1 MTVGVKICGITDRA
15 ALDAAMDGGARWV
28 GFVFFGPSPRN
39 ITPTIAA
46 TLAARVPTGGPGRI
60 GLFVKP
66 TDADIEHV
74 LGTVTLDGLQV
85 YAPEPRAM
93 EIRARFGLPVWRAV
107 GVATR
112 ADLPHDTGLDGLVI
126 ESRAPAGSTRPGGN
140 AVCLDWGLTH
150 GWRPPVAWMLAGGL
164 NPDNVA
170 QAIMRSDAPAVD
182 VSSGVESAPGVK
194 SPALIRA
201 FIASAHGAHRT
212 SGAT

>member
-1 MTVGVKICGITDRA
+1 MAVGVKICGITDRA
-15 ALDAAMDGGARWV
+15 ALDAAMQGGARWV

-39 ITPTIAA
+39 IAPAVAA
-46 TLAARVPTGGPGRI
+46 TLAARVPAGGPGRI

-74 LGTVTLDGLQV
+74 LDTVTLDGLQV
-85 YAPEPRAM
+85 YAPEARAM

-107 GVATR
+107 GIAAR
-112 ADLPHDTGLDGLVI
+112 ADLPHDTDLDGLII

-150 GWRPPVAWMLAGGL
+150 GWRAPAPWMLAGGL

-170 QAIMRSDAPAVD
+170 QAIMRSDAKAVD

-201 FIASAHGAHRT
+201 FIAAANGVRPS
-212 SGAT
+212 SGDI